1 MKKVL
6 VTGAT
11 GFVGSKALPL
21 LANRFDEVHAVSR
34 RAEGEAGGVRWR
46 RADLLDERESA
57 ALIETVRPTHLLHLA
72 WFVEPGTFWT
82 SDENSRWVEAS
93 TALARRFADCGGQR
107 LVAAGTCAEYDWMAG
122 GVCSERRTPLAPS
135 SAYGAA
141 KHALHAE
148 LEQIAG
154 KGGLAVGWGRIF
166 FLFGPGE
173 HPDRLVSSVIRRLL
187 SGERAPTTEGS
198 QVRDF
203 LRRGRRRRVR
213 VAARQRREGCRQH
226 RFRAADFRPGGRPV
240 DRRAIVASGPPRL
253 RCPTN
258 SGQRAAASRR
268 RRRPPGERS
277 PVGTAFHARVGPRSN
292 HRVVEVAGL
301 GRLPVTSVSRNVA
314 FNFLGKSWAALMS
327 LAFVPLYI
335 RFLGIEAYGLLGFF
349 SLLLVVLSVLD
360 LGLGS
365 TLNRELARHTARQ
378 DGPTNESRDLLR
390 TLEVPYGIV
399 GILLGVSVAALAPF
413 LARHWVNAASLPV
426 ATVREAIILM
436 GVVVA
441 AQWPT
446 TLYAGGL
453 RGLQQQGLWNAIS
466 ASAATLRGVGA
477 ALVLWKLSATI
488 LAFFTWQAAVSILQ
502 TYCRRAGEGQ
512 RRG

>member
-34 RAEGEAGGVRWR
+34 RAEGDAGGVRWR

-93 TALARRFADCGGQR
+93 IALARRFADCGGQR

-203 LRRGRRRRVR
+203 LYVEDVADAFVSLLDSGVRGAVNI
-213 VAARQRREGCRQH
+213 GS
-226 RFRAADFRPGGRPV
+226 GRP
-240 DRRAIVASGPPRL
+240 I
-253 RCPTN
+253 
-258 SGQRAAASRR
+258 
-268 RRRPPGERS
+268 
-277 PVGTAFHARVGPRSN
+277 
-292 HRVVEVAGL
+292 
-301 GRLPVTSVSRNVA
+301 SVR
-314 FNFLGKSWAALMS
+314 
-327 LAFVPLYI
+327 
-335 RFLGIEAYGLLGFF
+335 E
-349 SLLLVVLSVLD
+349 VVLSIAGRL
-360 LGLGS
+360 
-365 TLNRELARHTARQ
+365 
-378 DGPTNESRDLLR
+378 SRADLLDCGALPTPANEPPLLVADVGR
-390 TLEVPYGIV
+390 LANEVRWAPRFTLESGLDQTIEWWKSR
-399 GILLGVSVAALAPF
+399 IS
-413 LARHWVNAASLPV
+413 
-426 ATVREAIILM
+426 
-436 GVVVA
+436 
-441 AQWPT
+441 
-446 TLYAGGL
+446 GGCL
-453 RGLQQQGLWNAIS
+453 
-466 ASAATLRGVGA
+466 
-477 ALVLWKLSATI
+477 
-488 LAFFTWQAAVSILQ
+488 
-502 TYCRRAGEGQ
+502 
-512 RRG
+512 